1 MSRNNW
7 IIVLSFNTSLNDN
20 IMEKKIG
27 YYMRTSHYLQNVT
40 TQVDKIEEG
49 WKVYKDEG
57 ISGRIPFKER
67 KSASKLLEDISN
79 GKIREVRVLR
89 IDRLGRSVSDIID
102 TINLIHTYNI
112 PITSI
117 SEGITTLDDKGNQT
131 PTTGL
136 LINVLSSL
144 SEFFYHQNREKI
156 LNGIEL
162 AKKQGKYTGRKT
174 DSKEDINKYL
184 NKPKVKKM
192 TEMIKQGNSVRSIVR
207 VLECSP
213 NSIYKLKKILQEQK

>member
-1 MSRNNW
+1 
-7 IIVLSFNTSLNDN
+7 
-20 IMEKKIG
+20 MEKKIG
-27 YYMRTSHYLQNVT
+27 YYMRTSHYLQNVA
-40 TQVDKIEEG
+40 TQIDKIEDG
-49 WKVYKDEG
+49 WKTYEDTGV
-57 ISGRIPFKER
+57 SGRVPFKER
-67 KSASKLLEDISN
+67 KSASKLLEDISK
-79 GKIREVRVLR
+79 GKISEVRTLR
-89 IDRLGRSVSDIID
+89 IDRLGRSVTDIID
-102 TINLIHTYNI
+102 TINLIHSFGV

-144 SEFFYHQNREKI
+144 SEFFYHQNREKT

-162 AKKQGKYTGRKT
+162 AKRQGKYTGRKQNST
-174 DSKEDINKYL
+174 EDIEKYL

-207 VLECSP
+207 ILECSP
-213 NSIYKLKKILQEQK
+213 NSVYKLKKVLEEQ

>member
-1 MSRNNW
+1 
-7 IIVLSFNTSLNDN
+7 
-20 IMEKKIG
+20 MEKKIG
-27 YYMRTSHYLQNVT
+27 YYMRTSHYLQNVA
-40 TQVDKIEEG
+40 TQIDKIEDG
-49 WKVYKDEG
+49 WKTYEDTGV
-57 ISGRIPFKER
+57 SGRVPFKER
-67 KSASKLLEDISN
+67 KSASKLLEDISK
-79 GKIREVRVLR
+79 GKISEVRTLR
-89 IDRLGRSVSDIID
+89 IDRLGRSVTDIVD
-102 TINLIHTYNI
+102 TINLIHSFGV

-144 SEFFYHQNREKI
+144 SEFFYHQNREKT

-162 AKKQGKYTGRKT
+162 AKRQGKYTGRKQNST
-174 DSKEDINKYL
+174 EDIEKYL

-207 VLECSP
+207 ILECSP
-213 NSIYKLKKILQEQK
+213 NSVYKLKKVLEEQ

>member
-1 MSRNNW
+1 
-7 IIVLSFNTSLNDN
+7 
-20 IMEKKIG
+20 MEKKIG
-27 YYMRTSHYLQNVT
+27 YYMRTSHYLQNVS
-40 TQVDKIEEG
+40 TQVDKVEQG

-57 ISGRIPFKER
+57 ISGRVRFTER
-67 KSASKLLEDISN
+67 KSASKLLEDIIN

-89 IDRLGRSVSDIID
+89 IDRLGRSVTDIID
-102 TINLIHTYNI
+102 TINLIHSYGV

-144 SEFFYHQNREKI
+144 SEFFYHQNREKT
-156 LNGIEL
+156 LSGIEL
-162 AKKQGKYTGRKT
+162 AKKQGKYTGRKLN
-174 DSKEDINKYL
+174 SKEDINKYL

-192 TEMIKQGNSVRSIVR
+192 TELIKQGNSIRSIVR
-207 VLECSP
+207 ILEVSP
-213 NSIYKLKKILQEQK
+213 NSVYKLKKVLESQS

>member
-1 MSRNNW
+1 
-7 IIVLSFNTSLNDN
+7 
-20 IMEKKIG
+20 MEKKIG
-27 YYMRTSHYLQNVT
+27 YYMRTSHYLQNVA
-40 TQVDKIEEG
+40 TQIDKIEDG

-57 ISGRIPFKER
+57 ISGRVPFKER
-67 KSASKLLEDISN
+67 KSASKLLDDISN
-79 GKIREVRVLR
+79 GKISEVRTLR
-89 IDRLGRSVSDIID
+89 IDRLGRSVTDIID
-102 TINLIHTYNI
+102 TINLIHSYGV

-156 LNGIEL
+156 LSGIEL
-162 AKKQGKYTGRKT
+162 AKRQGKYTGRKPNST
-174 DSKEDINKYL
+174 EDLDTYL

-192 TEMIKQGNSVRSIVR
+192 TEMLKQGNSVRSIIR
-207 VLECSP
+207 VVEVSP
-213 NSIYKLKKILQEQK
+213 NSVYKLKKILEEQGC

>member
-1 MSRNNW
+1 
-7 IIVLSFNTSLNDN
+7 
-20 IMEKKIG
+20 
-27 YYMRTSHYLQNVT
+27 MRTSHYLQNVA
-40 TQVDKIEEG
+40 TQIDKIEDG
-49 WKVYKDEG
+49 WKTYEDTGV
-57 ISGRIPFKER
+57 SGRVPFKER
-67 KSASKLLEDISN
+67 KSASKLLEDISK
-79 GKIREVRVLR
+79 GKISEVRTLR
-89 IDRLGRSVSDIID
+89 IDRLGRSVTDIID
-102 TINLIHTYNI
+102 TINLIHSFGV

-144 SEFFYHQNREKI
+144 SEFFYHQNREKT

-162 AKKQGKYTGRKT
+162 AKRQGKYTGRKQNST
-174 DSKEDINKYL
+174 EDIEKYL

-207 VLECSP
+207 ILECSP
-213 NSIYKLKKILQEQK
+213 NSVYKLKKVLEEQ

>member
-1 MSRNNW
+1 
-7 IIVLSFNTSLNDN
+7 
-20 IMEKKIG
+20 MEKKIG
-27 YYMRTSHYLQNVT
+27 YYLRTSHYLQNVA
-40 TQVDKIEEG
+40 TQIDKIEDG

-67 KSASKLLEDISN
+67 KSASKLLDDISN
-79 GKIREVRVLR
+79 GKISEVRTLR
-89 IDRLGRSVSDIID
+89 IDRLGRSVTDIID
-102 TINLIHTYNI
+102 TINLIHSYGV

-156 LNGIEL
+156 LSGIEL
-162 AKKQGKYTGRKT
+162 AKRQGKYTGRKPNST
-174 DSKEDINKYL
+174 EDLDTYL

-192 TEMIKQGNSVRSIVR
+192 TEMLKQGNSVRSIIR
-207 VLECSP
+207 VVEVSP
-213 NSIYKLKKILQEQK
+213 NSVYKLKKILEEQGC